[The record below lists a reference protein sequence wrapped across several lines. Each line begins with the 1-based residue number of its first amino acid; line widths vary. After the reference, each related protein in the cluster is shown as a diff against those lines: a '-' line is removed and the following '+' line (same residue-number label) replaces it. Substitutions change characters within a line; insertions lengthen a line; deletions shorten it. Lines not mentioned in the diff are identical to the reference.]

1 MYRRI
6 CTERP
11 VSCQAP
17 PHLPRTK
24 IETKLS
30 RLPKRRLLAATQPV
44 GAPLWRAGM
53 ESPHGEATTA
63 VVRPVTPERPRAPE
77 PRVRPQKSAAQSP
90 GPLGLLKTQAASRS
104 RVPLAAHAPP
114 VARYPAK
121 CRRHKKHPIR
131 RVLVREPRPPRLARS
146 AAGTARRKRL
156 PSQGVAA
163 VTACLTGYYEQDF
176 ATGLGVFR
184 RRKRPSNAHSHSTYH
199 HRGVL
204 RMLRGPH
211 NTRPQSKGV
220 RRNSLPDSRFFA
232 RLMTRSMSVLWP
244 KSPQ

>member
-1 MYRRI
+1 MYLRI

-11 VSCQAP
+11 ISCQAP

-44 GAPLWRAGM
+44 AAPLWRAGM
-53 ESPHGEATTA
+53 ESTHGEATTA

-77 PRVRPQKSAAQSP
+77 PRVRPQKSAAQSL

-121 CRRHKKHPIR
+121 CRRHKKHPHQTGSREGAQTASARAFCR
-131 RVLVREPRPPRLARS
+131 RNRPQKTLAQS
-146 AAGTARRKRL
+146 GGSRRNRL
-156 PSQGVAA
+156 PHRLLRTRLRHRPWRIPPPKTA
-163 VTACLTGYYEQDF
+163 V
-176 ATGLGVFR
+176 
-184 RRKRPSNAHSHSTYH
+184 
-199 HRGVL
+199 
-204 RMLRGPH
+204 
-211 NTRPQSKGV
+211 
-220 RRNSLPDSRFFA
+220 
-232 RLMTRSMSVLWP
+232 
-244 KSPQ
+244 